1 MFVWVHVAE
10 ALRRRHWN
18 RGNGKTIMLAEDLLP
33 ALAG

>member
-10 ALRRRHWN
+10 ALRRRYWN
-18 RGNGKTIMLAEDLLP
+18 RRNGKTIMLAEDLLA